1 MSDEFDPHKV
11 SPFPVFTI
19 RQSDEGPDTLDGVP
33 IEPAH
38 GEEQREAAATAAAAR
53 KATDH
58 GYDAVRVRAHLLDGR
73 RVDFVIRATGEVY
86 DTTPDEPTT
95 TRPRRRVLLAAIAMT
110 SVLILALGGFFIA
123 RTITANNTPEPVA
136 SPTPP
141 AGAGTSIPVGLPTD
155 ISTTASWTAP

>member
-38 GEEQREAAATAAAAR
+38 DEEQRDAPATAAAALL
-53 KATDH
+53 ATDH
-58 GYDAVRVRAHLLDGR
+58 VDDAVRVRAHLLDGR

-95 TRPRRRVLLAAIAMT
+95 TRRPTRRVLLAAIAMT
-110 SVLILALGGFFIA
+110 SVL
-123 RTITANNTPEPVA
+123 
-136 SPTPP
+136 
-141 AGAGTSIPVGLPTD
+141 
-155 ISTTASWTAP
+155 